1 MLTASQTG
9 PSHPYDPYN
18 PQQKGSMITMK
29 LNEQLTLRELLAS
42 PQFQPIAKYAI
53 FNYDLP
59 AQPFYPKTLAQL
71 HEEHFGGNIIRG
83 LERVSDALAAG
94 ECIFPIYS
102 QAECADDPAKK
113 DVHLMWLPSDDPG
126 ASDRPYIFLVPG
138 GGFWNVWSLT
148 EGWPV
153 ADHFNKRGY
162 HVFILTYRVNGVY
175 QVIPKDMEDFAQ
187 AFRFIRAHEAQFG
200 VRWDQY
206 ITNGYSAGGYLICLW
221 ATKQYGCHAFGLPR
235 PQAMIPVYPFTS
247 WQIKDEKDHFDPDTM
262 DVLGCSYQEAISS
275 GYEIP
280 EHVADFP
287 PCAIFLAA
295 DDTLVPPEH
304 SYKLHRAL
312 EAAGIPCR
320 LEAGPQGNH
329 GFAEAEGMC
338 MEGWP
343 ERALD
348 WIEATVK

>member
-1 MLTASQTG
+1 
-9 PSHPYDPYN
+9 
-18 PQQKGSMITMK
+18 MK
-29 LNEQLTLRELLAS
+29 LNEQLTLKELLES
-42 PQFQPIAKYAI
+42 PAFQPLARYAI

-59 AQPFYPKTLAQL
+59 NQPFYPKTLAQL

-83 LERVSDALAAG
+83 LQRVQDAIEAG
-94 ECIFPIYS
+94 EYLYPIYNEE
-102 QAECADDPAKK
+102 ECADDAAKR
-113 DVHLMWLPSDDPG
+113 DVNLLWLPSEDPH
-126 ASDRPYIFLVPG
+126 AAERPYIFLVPG

-162 HVFILTYRVNGVY
+162 NVFILTYRVNGVLR
-175 QVIPKDMEDFAQ
+175 VIPKEMEDFAR
-187 AFRFIRAHEAQFG
+187 AFRFIREHEAKFG
-200 VRWDQY
+200 VKWDHY

-221 ATKQYGCHAFGLPR
+221 ATQQYGCHAFGLPK
-235 PQAMIPVYPFTS
+235 PQAMIPIYPFTS
-247 WQIKDEKDHFDPDTM
+247 WAL
-262 DVLGCSYQEAISS
+262 DVGEDNFRPSTIQELGCSYEEAVSS
-275 GYEIP
+275 AYEIAD
-280 EHVADFP
+280 HVEGFP

-295 DDTLVPPEH
+295 DDSLVPPEN
-304 SYKLHRAL
+304 SYMLARAL
-312 EAAGIPCR
+312 EAAGIPHR

-348 WIEATVK
+348 WIEATLNR